1 MEADESDA
9 SFLNLSPVMSVVT
22 NIDEDHMDTYGH
34 DFNRLKAAFIEFLHR
49 MPFYG
54 AAILCVDDPAVR
66 SILAEVSRPITT
78 YGFSKHAQVRAFD
91 VRAEHGRMSFK
102 VSRSNGVTLPELK
115 VELNLAGEHNVLN
128 ALAAIAVAVELNITD
143 KALLKALS
151 EFKGVGRR
159 FQMHGELKAPT
170 GGTYTLIEDYG
181 HHPVELGVTLAAA
194 KGAYPDRRIVVAFQ
208 PHRYTRTRDCFE
220 DFVQVLKGADAVWLT
235 EVYAAGEKPIAGA
248 DGRSLTRA
256 LRLSGQ
262 QEVSFAKSIEDLS
275 NHIIQN
281 ALGGDIVLCMGA
293 GSIGTVPANV
303 MQRAKKS
310 DLLVELKKIKDKSK
324 KKEIEK
330 DKDKNKAKSKT
341 ATKKRESS
349 KLTLVGREKSVLVLK
364 PLGTQRPN
372 KTLKTGKAHRSS
384 KGRKGVGS

>member
-1 MEADESDA
+1 M
-9 SFLNLSPVMSVVT
+9 
-22 NIDEDHMDTYGH
+22 
-34 DFNRLKAAFIEFLHR
+34 
-49 MPFYG
+49 
-54 AAILCVDDPAVR
+54 
-66 SILAEVSRPITT
+66 
-78 YGFSKHAQVRAFD
+78 
-91 VRAEHGRMSFK
+91 
-102 VSRSNGVTLPELK
+102 
-115 VELNLAGEHNVLN
+115 
-128 ALAAIAVAVELNITD
+128 
-143 KALLKALS
+143 
-151 EFKGVGRR
+151 
-159 FQMHGELKAPT
+159 
-170 GGTYTLIEDYG
+170 IEDYG

-364 PLGTQRPN
+364 PLGTQRLN